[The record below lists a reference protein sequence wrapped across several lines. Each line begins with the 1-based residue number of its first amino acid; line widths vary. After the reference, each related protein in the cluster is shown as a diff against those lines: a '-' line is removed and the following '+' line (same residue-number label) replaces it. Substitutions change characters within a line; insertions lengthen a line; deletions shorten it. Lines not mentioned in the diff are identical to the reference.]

1 MHNSVARLLIYT
13 TVVFSACAVPLHGGV
28 QVDGHKRCS
37 ILVKACL
44 AGVKEITESC
54 EQAVKPEE
62 KKTSFTAPKITALA
76 KQSFDQ
82 NPAHAASGAVSL
94 DLTAA
99 WLLHK
104 SSIELLI

>member
-28 QVDGHKRCS
+28 HADGHKRCS
-37 ILVKACL
+37 ALVKACL
-44 AGVKEITESC
+44 AGVKEITQSC

-62 KKTSFTAPKITALA
+62 KKTSFTAPSRTLVG
-76 KQSFDQ
+76 KQSFD
-82 NPAHAASGAVSL
+82 PDAAFAASRFTNV
-94 DLTAA
+94 DVTAA